1 MPTAVFEIEK
11 EGEFMSS
18 HTIED
23 FSIVKEK
30 VDSAILKMAGLN
42 PSQY

>member
-1 MPTAVFEIEK
+1 MPTAIFEIEK
-11 EGEFMSS
+11 EGELLSS

-23 FSIVKEK
+23 FSVVKEK
-30 VDSAILKMAGLN
+30 VDSALLEMTGLN